1 MQWGLAHAKPG
12 TFDPCICKST
22 LCRDENNEV
31 AYDVGP
37 LIGSVKHTVF
47 TVWLGLAFNG
57 SRCRGENF
65 ASEKI
70 LCNSLHS
77 VLVSI
82 KTVKMLLWLIVRVLL
97 GHNLVWLFLHAN
109 FICKKQRN
117 NRCLL
122 RDSVTEFVF
131 IGSQVLRWT
140 VVSKTSVSQSHLT
153 RQGDQI
159 PSTTV
164 AQGLKYLLV
173 RESKIARKGGLC
185 SDLKAKHWWIKMY
198 TQSGQH
204 SGRPRG

>member
-1 MQWGLAHAKPG
+1 MEVDAGEKTLHLKRFSQHPPSGARFNKNREYVNMACRKG
-12 TFDPCICKST
+12 TARPQPC
-22 LCRDENNEV
+22 
-31 AYDVGP
+31 
-37 LIGSVKHTVF
+37 VF
-47 TVWLGLAFNG
+47 
-57 SRCRGENF
+57 
-65 ASEKI
+65 
-70 LCNSLHS
+70 LHS
-77 VLVSI
+77 
-82 KTVKMLLWLIVRVLL
+82 
-97 GHNLVWLFLHAN
+97 N

-122 RDSVTEFVF
+122 RDSVTEFVC

-185 SDLKAKHWWIKMY
+185 SDLKAKH
-198 TQSGQH
+198 
-204 SGRPRG
+204 